1 MKKKGL
7 GRKPSS
13 KISKKKSDKKSKPK
27 ELVQAEPVFDLKKV
41 AFKEQFDFIVDEARL
56 KALFC
61 TRRAAKSYTGGIY
74 LVEEALKHPRS
85 NLLYLALTR
94 ETAKGIIWKDILK
107 EIDIKYKLG
116 MIFNGTT
123 LTATL
128 PNGSVIWVTGA
139 DADED
144 EMNKLLGK
152 KYRLAVIDEAS
163 MFSVNMHQLV
173 YGILK
178 PATADQRGSI
188 CLLGTA
194 SNITRGLFYDITNGT
209 EPGWSIHKWTAF
221 DNPHIKDQWTEE
233 LKEIAEKR
241 PAFRETALYKQW
253 YLNEWVIDEAALV
266 YKFNK
271 ERNSTNQLPIFE
283 QSYHYILGITIGHS
297 PDPSGFVIACYNDL
311 SSLLF
316 IIHSEKHPNVDA
328 SLIAKKINEFDK
340 KYDFEVQVVF
350 GLTKQ
355 SVSEM
360 NVRHECHTIFADDKE
375 KEKEHLVNL
384 FNSDFNQ
391 QKVWFLPQTN
401 ELKDELETIVWET
414 DSAGKIT
421 LPRKEHKN
429 IPNQLANALLYLWKN
444 THSYLYN
451 SRPVVKK
458 EEDWEKRH
466 IAKLTEDA
474 RRGQNPN
481 HFDNEFLPA
490 DELFDFDKDDL
501 I

>member
-1 MKKKGL
+1 MKKKPDL
-7 GRKPSS
+7 NQRKVS
-13 KISKKKSDKKSKPK
+13 KVNKSKSDKKSKK
-27 ELVQAEPVFDLKKV
+27 DELIFDLKNV
-41 AFKEQFDFIVDEARL
+41 AFKEQFNFISDEARL

-74 LVEEALKHPRS
+74 LIEEALKYPRS

-107 EIDIKYKLG
+107 ELDIKYKLG
-116 MIFNGTT
+116 MIFNGTA

-152 KYRLAVIDEAS
+152 KYRLVVIDEAS
-163 MFSVNMHQLV
+163 MFTVNMHQLV

-194 SNITRGLFYDITNGT
+194 SNITRGLFYNITT
-209 EPGWSIHKWTAF
+209 KAEPGWSVHQWSAF

-233 LKEIAEKR
+233 LKEIEEKR

-253 YLNEWVIDEAALV
+253 YLNQWVIDEAALV
-266 YKFNK
+266 YKFSK
-271 ERNSTNQLPIFE
+271 ERNNTHQLPIFE
-283 QSYHYILGITIGHS
+283 QPYHYILGITVGHS
-297 PDPSGFVIACYNDL
+297 PDPSGFVIACYNDA
-311 SSLLF
+311 SPLLF
-316 IIHSEKHPNVDA
+316 IVHSEKQDNVDA
-328 SLIAKKINEFDK
+328 AIIAKKINDFDK
-340 KYDFEVQVVF
+340 KYDFEVQVIF
-350 GLTKQ
+350 GLTEAT
-355 SVSEM
+355 VSEM
-360 NVRHECHTIFADDKE
+360 NVRHACHTIFADNKERE
-375 KEKEHLVNL
+375 KEYLVNL

-391 QKVWFLPQTN
+391 QKIWFLPQTN
-401 ELKDELETIVWET
+401 QLKDELETIVWET
-414 DSAGKIT
+414 DSSGKIK

-429 IPNQLANALLYLWKN
+429 IPNQLANALLYLWRH

-451 SRPVVKK
+451 SKVSVKK
-458 EEDWEKRH
+458 EDDWEKRH
-466 IAKLTEDA
+466 LARLTEDA

-481 HFDNEFLPA
+481 HFDNEFLPP